1 MVGSNKLED
10 ECIHSLIGRL
20 KCSTGIWR
28 WVLNESITPSSI
40 EAVTH
45 SVLHTVPKIKDMAD
59 DSIALVLPRLTITSL
74 RGASQIGSAITPIAI
89 VEGHFY
95 MHNKR
100 RINTLQ
106 KIIGHNPNKR

>member
-1 MVGSNKLED
+1 MGSNKLED

-45 SVLHTVPKIKDMAD
+45 SVLHTVPKIKDRAD
-59 DSIALVLPRLTITSL
+59 ASITLGLPRRTITSL
-74 RGASQIGSAITPIAI
+74 RGASQIGSVIIPIVI
-89 VEGHFY
+89 VV
-95 MHNKR
+95 
-100 RINTLQ
+100 
-106 KIIGHNPNKR
+106 

>member
-40 EAVTH
+40 EAVTQ
-45 SVLHTVPKIKDMAD
+45 SVLHTVPKIKDRAD
-59 DSIALVLPRLTITSL
+59 ASITLGLPRRTITSL
-74 RGASQIGSAITPIAI
+74 RGASQIGSVIIPSVI
-89 VEGHFY
+89 VEGH
-95 MHNKR
+95 
-100 RINTLQ
+100 L
-106 KIIGHNPNKR
+106 